1 MHKQSLLAII
11 IIALIG
17 ILVYFNSLDN
27 SFVWDDKDLIVEN
40 PLIKNWTHLGDIFKK
55 DLFYVAPEKSF
66 YYRPIQSL
74 SYVLDY
80 SIYRLKPKGYH
91 IANISIHI
99 LNAVLIYFL
108 ILAFTK
114 NKIVSFCASAVFV
127 VHPVY
132 TSAVTY
138 ISGRGELL
146 VTLFLLA
153 SFLLFIRCKNFNNP
167 WQIFLYLLSLIC
179 YVCSL
184 LSKESALLIPFLFLI
199 YLLVF
204 EYQNKKQI
212 LLMKISPI
220 FLISIIYIGLRFYI
234 LKFKATVLPVTSL
247 TLWQRFLLWFKTLA
261 LYAKLLFAPFHLHME
276 RSIVVPKNMFQPQV
290 MIGILFLIGAPGS
303 LIINEGTA
311 KFRNEFLCYVIF
323 NSFRYLTSSI
333 V

>member
-184 LSKESALLIPFLFLI
+184 LSKESALL
-199 YLLVF
+199 
-204 EYQNKKQI
+204 
-212 LLMKISPI
+212 
-220 FLISIIYIGLRFYI
+220 
-234 LKFKATVLPVTSL
+234 
-247 TLWQRFLLWFKTLA
+247 
-261 LYAKLLFAPFHLHME
+261 
-276 RSIVVPKNMFQPQV
+276 
-290 MIGILFLIGAPGS
+290 
-303 LIINEGTA
+303 
-311 KFRNEFLCYVIF
+311 
-323 NSFRYLTSSI
+323 
-333 V
+333 